1 MTSLL
6 SVTEKVLPLIS
17 RTIELVDGTNVAE
30 KLVLIQGEAAD
41 GLKVLSDA
49 LKGLETQILQV
60 KSKVGELVN
69 EAKGRGFKKLLREW
83 VYCPRSKFLID

>member
-1 MTSLL
+1 MAGLL

-17 RTIELVDGTNVAE
+17 LTVELIDDTNVADNS
-30 KLVLIQGEAAD
+30 VLTHSEAAD

-69 EAKGRGFKKLLREW
+69 EAKGRGFRKLLRE
-83 VYCPRSKFLID
+83 

>member
-1 MTSLL
+1 MAGLL

-17 RTIELVDGTNVAE
+17 LTVELIDDTNVAD
-30 KLVLIQGEAAD
+30 KSVLTHSEAAD
-41 GLKVLSDA
+41 RLKVLSDA

-69 EAKGRGFKKLLREW
+69 EAKGRGFRKLLRE
-83 VYCPRSKFLID
+83 

>member
-1 MTSLL
+1 MESLL

-17 RTIELVDGTNVAE
+17 RSVELIDDTNVAD
-30 KLVLIQGEAAD
+30 KSVLTHGEAAD